1 MERGLMMV
9 LHSIIIGVV
18 AFIVMRYGLG
28 QSVSKAEDRSI
39 VFASAVLLY
48 MLLFGHGLPTRLN
61 RNLSI

>member
-1 MERGLMMV
+1 
-9 LHSIIIGVV
+9 
-18 AFIVMRYGLG
+18 MRYILG
-28 QSVSKAEDRSI
+28 QSISKAEDRSI